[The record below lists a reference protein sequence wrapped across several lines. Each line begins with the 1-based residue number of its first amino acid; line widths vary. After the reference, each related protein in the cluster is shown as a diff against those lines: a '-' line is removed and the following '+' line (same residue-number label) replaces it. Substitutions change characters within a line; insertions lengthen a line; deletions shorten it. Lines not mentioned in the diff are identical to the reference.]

1 MKPNKINS
9 LQRTIAAIALTILA
23 AAPAIQAAP
32 ADASGGGVV
41 SPVQSPADSYNLATP
56 DPVMLAGSDAA
67 SQSFDKTVLPSLTS
81 FVKANLPETVNNT
94 KSAAFEVDP
103 NNIVLANN
111 TAVRAYFVS
120 EGAMY
125 HNAVG
130 VDAVAPGKAGP
141 QSWWDEVTSPT
152 AKTVF
157 ADASSSEGG
166 FSSSPYGTRTTTDP
180 VLPGDFVNLG
190 NYAAGTKLDF
200 FLMANGADQSWSPI
214 YSTDPSLNND
224 GFSQHVAAFTT
235 HIFAVPQL
243 NSPYLF
249 LTFEDQWAGG
259 DHDIN
264 DTIIALDV
272 GTATV
277 NSLLA
282 TPEPAMPLTFAVCL
296 GLALIAV
303 RKNKQAVGTV

>member
-1 MKPNKINS
+1 MKPNKNNS
-9 LQRTIAAIALTILA
+9 WQRTIAALALTILA
-23 AAPAIQAAP
+23 VAPALH
-32 ADASGGGVV
+32 ADTATAGDGGVV
-41 SPVQSPADSYNLATP
+41 SPVQSPADAYNLPTP
-56 DPVMLAGSDAA
+56 NPVMLGGSDAA
-67 SQSFDKTVLPSLTS
+67 AQNFNATVLPGLTA
-81 FVKANLPETVNNT
+81 FVKANLPETINNT
-94 KSAAFEVDP
+94 KSAAFQVDP
-103 NNIVLANN
+103 NKIVLANN

-120 EGAMY
+120 EGALY

-130 VDAVAPGKAGP
+130 VNAVAPGQTGP
-141 QSWWDEVTSPT
+141 QNWWEEVTSPT

-157 ADASSSEGG
+157 ADTSSTEGG
-166 FSSSPYGTRTTTDP
+166 FAAGAYGTRTPNEP

-200 FLMANGADQSWSPI
+200 FLMANGANQSWSPI
-214 YSTDPSLNND
+214 YSTDPTLNND
-224 GFSQHVAAFTT
+224 GFNQHVAAFTT

-249 LTFEDQWAGG
+249 LTFEDQWGGG

-272 GTATV
+272 GAATV
-277 NSLLA
+277 NALLA
-282 TPEPAMPLTFAVCL
+282 TPEPAMPLTFAGCL

-303 RKNKQAVGTV
+303 RKNKKTTA